1 MVETIEQIQ
10 RRPEYLETLEKGLL
24 DAILGRYVPGTGG
37 QPGTFQG
44 GIIRQP
50 GLFTIP
56 QYQMAGQTPTTY
68 DPATGRYTS
77 FGLESFVQES
87 LKADANANGIPDFM
101 ERYQPFF
108 GQAGDYV
115 TGGGEAL
122 YRGLGSLGEAASFF
136 GPAAQYVTSGA
147 GMYRPQDY
155 ISEFMSPYTEEVI
168 QRSMADI
175 EREGDVARQRAAAQ
189 AVGAGAFGGSR
200 QGLQTAEIE
209 RAILDTKAKQ
219 AAGLRQAGYGQAL
232 ESSQNAYQQAQT
244 RALEAGRLLGGLG
257 QSFGQLGSQY
267 GTLGSQ
273 YGQLG
278 GTTADIGRVYSALG
292 PADLATMYGYGEA
305 ERQYRQ
311 QQLDVARQE
320 QMRPLEQALLP
331 YNYAYSVLSGTPSAS
346 LYSQY
351 TSQTQPA
358 TNPYLAGLGAYTAL
372 QGVYGQQ

>member
-10 RRPEYLETLEKGLL
+10 RRPEYMETLEKGLL
-24 DAILGRYVPGTGG
+24 DAILGRYVPGAEG
-37 QPGTFQG
+37 QPGTFEG

-68 DPATGRYTS
+68 DPATGQYTS

-108 GQAGDYV
+108 GQAGEYV

-136 GPAAQYVTSGA
+136 GPAAQYVTGGA

-232 ESSQNAYQQAQT
+232 ESSQNAFQQAQT

-257 QSFGQLGSQY
+257 QSFGQIGSQY

-278 GTTADIGRVYSALG
+278 GTTADIGRVYSALA

>member
-1 MVETIEQIQ
+1 MVETIEQVQ
-10 RRPEYLETLEKGLL
+10 RRPEYLEQLEKGLL
-24 DAILGRYVPGTGG
+24 DAIFGRYTEGTG
-37 QPGTFQG
+37 FEG
-44 GIIRQP
+44 GLLQQP

-56 QYQMAGQTPTTY
+56 QYQMAGQTPTVY
-68 DPATGRYTS
+68 DPATGQYTS

-108 GQAGDYV
+108 GQAGEYV

-136 GPAAQYVTSGA
+136 GPAASYVTSGA

-155 ISEFMSPYTEEVI
+155 ISEFMSPYTEEVV

-200 QGLQTAEIE
+200 QGLQAAEVE

-219 AAGLRQAGYGQAL
+219 AAALRQAGYGQAL

-257 QSFGQLGSQY
+257 QSFGQIGTQY
-267 GTLGSQ
+267 GQLGQQ

-278 GTTADIGRVYSALG
+278 GTTADIGRVYSALA

-305 ERQYRQ
+305 ERQFRQ
-311 QQLDVARQE
+311 QQLDLARQE
-320 QMRPLEQALLP
+320 QMRPLQQTLLP